1 MTDKKHKKE
10 SDKKRRT
17 QDISIDSTYSISAFL
32 KKQKKKK
39 KKKKKKKTD
48 DDQNDDDTRSARLDD
63 EDDVRRAIRESTRT
77 PRVEQEDDVE
87 CIFFIPRD
95 DVVDDDCTTTTT
107 TTTTTKQ
114 KKQNGRG
121 DESRGRCRGYFRGRT
136 KARPHDGGLRA
147 TRNHLALDVGKIS
160 PGGRFQRRPSVVRDD
175 WYVRRF
181 TAFVVR
187 FRGVFFLLTRDGSFC
202 DHAHLRFPDFINRF
216 RVEIRRVVAARMRV
230 VRRRGERERRTI
242 DRGVDAVE
250 K

>member
-1 MTDKKHKKE
+1 MRQMTDKKHKKE

-39 KKKKKKKTD
+39 KKTD
-48 DDQNDDDTRSARLDD
+48 DDQNDDGTRSARLDD

-95 DVVDDDCTTTTT
+95 DVVDDDCTIIIVVLLDAYTTTT
-107 TTTTTKQ
+107 ERTTSSSSTSTTTKQ

-160 PGGRFQRRPSVVRDD
+160 PGGRFQRRPSVAQ
-175 WYVRRF
+175 
-181 TAFVVR
+181 T
-187 FRGVFFLLTRDGSFC
+187 
-202 DHAHLRFPDFINRF
+202 
-216 RVEIRRVVAARMRV
+216 
-230 VRRRGERERRTI
+230 
-242 DRGVDAVE
+242 
-250 K
+250 